1 MRAAAVVLAAGRS
14 SRMGSN
20 KLLLP
25 FDGGTVIETTLNAL
39 KGVATVVVTGHRPE
53 ELEAVLSRYGVK
65 VVHNPRHEEGMTT
78 SFQAGLR
85 AMDADAVFLV
95 LGDQVGLSP
104 KTLSTMIQV
113 MVEDEGALVVSP
125 RYGERRGHPV
135 LFRRSLFGE
144 ILALGPGESL
154 RDMVAM
160 HEDGH
165 RYVEGDVW
173 TVIDMD
179 TPEEYEA
186 AKKLW
191 SLTGRG

>member
-25 FDGGTVIETTLNAL
+25 FGGKTVIETTLDAL
-39 KGVATVVVTGHRPE
+39 KGVSTVVVTGHNPH
-53 ELEAVLSRYGVK
+53 ELEAVLSKYKIRA
-65 VVHNPRHEEGMTT
+65 VHNPRHDEGMTT

-85 AMDADAVFLV
+85 AVDADAAFLV
-95 LGDQVGLSP
+95 LGDQVGLT
-104 KTLSTMIQV
+104 KNLLSTMIQV
-113 MVEDEGALVVSP
+113 MVDDDDALIVSP
-125 RYGERRGHPV
+125 RYGGRRGHPV

-144 ILALGPGESL
+144 ILALEPGESL
-154 RDMVAM
+154 RDVVAR

-165 RYVEGDVW
+165 RFVEGDMW
-173 TVIDMD
+173 TVIDLD

-186 AKKLW
+186 ARELW
-191 SLTGRG
+191 SLSGRG

>member
-1 MRAAAVVLAAGRS
+1 
-14 SRMGSN
+14 MGSN

-25 FDGGTVIETTLNAL
+25 FSGKTVLETTLDAL
-39 KGVATVVVTGHRPE
+39 KGVTTVVVTGHRPE
-53 ELEAVLSRYGVK
+53 DLEAVLARYPVR

-85 AMDADAVFLV
+85 AVDADAAFLV
-95 LGDQVGLSP
+95 LGDQVGLDHRV
-104 KTLSTMIQV
+104 LSSMVQV
-113 MVEDEGALVVSP
+113 LVEDEAALIVSP
-125 RYGERRGHPV
+125 VYGERGGHPV

-144 ILALGPGESL
+144 ILSL
-154 RDMVAM
+154 RPDQILKDMVTR
-160 HEDGH
+160 HGQGH

>member
-25 FDGGTVIETTLNAL
+25 FDGRTIIETTLDAL
-39 KGVATVVVTGHRPE
+39 KGVSTVVVTGHNPH
-53 ELEAVLSRYGVK
+53 ELEAVLSKHKIRA
-65 VVHNPRHEEGMTT
+65 VHNPRHDEGMTT

-85 AMDADAVFLV
+85 AVDADAAFLV
-95 LGDQVGLSP
+95 LGDQVGLT
-104 KTLSTMIQV
+104 KNLLSTMIQV
-113 MVEDEGALVVSP
+113 MVEDDDALIVSP

-135 LFRRSLFGE
+135 LFRRSLFWE

-154 RDMVAM
+154 RDVVER
-160 HEDGH
+160 HGDCH

-186 AKKLW
+186 AVKLW
-191 SLTGRG
+191 SLSGRG